1 MPVTKNKT
9 TTVGTNLNSSTNAGQ
24 KTNQIPSIS
33 GGKTPLDSLM
43 GQKLTGPKISTVKR

>member
-1 MPVTKNKT
+1 M
-9 TTVGTNLNSSTNAGQ
+9 GTNLNNSTNAGQ

-33 GGKTPLDSLM
+33 GGGKTPLDSLM